1 MPNKKFWPLTICQ
14 RGNFSSNVIAFVFKF
29 AQCNRLTEFFSKIL
43 SQIFGRIVLNLIHG
57 ILQKIANMILIRP
70 ILWFMTLYFATLLLP
85 KRNKSCVQLI
95 RGLLLAHVMPNNNA
109 M

>member
-1 MPNKKFWPLTICQ
+1 ML
-14 RGNFSSNVIAFVFKF
+14 
-29 AQCNRLTEFFSKIL
+29 KIL
-43 SQIFGRIVLNLIHG
+43 PQIFGRIVLDLIHG